1 MRQEWLVN
9 DMISSEVFEIDGQT
23 FRHTKSDTYMIHKAG
38 TNETYNDAIDLLES
52 NFQYQETNISITP
65 QDVQE

>member
-1 MRQEWLVN
+1 
-9 DMISSEVFEIDGQT
+9 MILSNIIEIDGQA
-23 FRHTKSDTYMIHKAG
+23 FRHTKSDTYMIRKVG

-52 NFQYQETNISITP
+52 NFQYQETNISIAP